1 MFTIR
6 LQSRGKVRLQ
16 YQGLLQRL
24 ETILDA
30 HTFDWRISYIADDD
44 PYLVNAPCEPNL
56 LMADNSKG
64 TVCVQIDMGGRP
76 LKPETIVL
84 IFDVFWNLR
93 ASMLSCL
100 SFWISSCYY
109 GEEGKDRWLL
119 CHFNNE
125 NSFRSLVA
133 KYSSE
138 LLHKLDFESINILAG
153 FIFEIIAWTRHECN
167 QDAIEERL
175 EKIQE
180 RVIRSKS

>member
-44 PYLVNAPCEPNL
+44 PYLVDAPCEPNL

-64 TVCVQIDMGGRP
+64 TLCVQIDMNGRS

-93 ASMLSCL
+93 ASMLSWL
-100 SFWISSCYY
+100 SFWISSCFYR
-109 GEEGKDRWLL
+109 EEKDKWLL
-119 CHFNNE
+119 CYFNNG
-125 NSFRSLVA
+125 NSFRSLAA

-138 LLHKLDFESINILAG
+138 LLHKPDFENINILAG
-153 FIFEIIAWTRHECN
+153 FIFEIISWPRFECN